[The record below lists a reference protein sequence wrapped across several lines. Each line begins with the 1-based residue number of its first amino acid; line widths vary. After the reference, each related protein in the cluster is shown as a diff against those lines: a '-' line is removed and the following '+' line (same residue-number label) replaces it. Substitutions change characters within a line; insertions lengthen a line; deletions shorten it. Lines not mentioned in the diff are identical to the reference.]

1 MKYLVLLISFSFLV
15 GCQAIQNPNSTME
28 ETSSLVA
35 SQFQMVLRVE
45 GEDVMEENL
54 AFQPGEKL
62 LDVMKKYHSIMEKDG
77 FVERIDQYEQNPSEM
92 KYWLFEVNGQMSQ
105 VGANQ
110 VELKEGD
117 KVVWSLSVLE

>member
-15 GCQAIQNPNSTME
+15 GCQAIQNTNYTME
-28 ETSSLVA
+28 KTSSLVA